1 MQVTGFDDRLGTGYV
16 LSTGTHADEDV
27 PGSRTVQ
34 YGGVTIR
41 ATEGLAAMLEDALA
55 HRPTTRLGWGG
66 PEVPLTLD
74 DTTLLAWLRHDIG
87 GVVSVA
93 DEPSRRSG

>member
-16 LSTGTHADEDV
+16 VSTSPHADEDV
-27 PGSRTVQ
+27 PGSRTVRHD
-34 YGGVTIR
+34 GVTIR

-66 PEVPLTLD
+66 PEVPLTLED
-74 DTTLLAWLRHDIG
+74 ATLLAWLRNDVG
-87 GVVSVA
+87 GVVTIVG
-93 DEPSRRSG
+93 DPG